1 MLHTK
6 LAKGWIGGLDV
17 SLAVGVGLSLNCNF
31 FKLII
36 DVGCELF
43 SELLVDASYLEL
55 EILLIDP
62 TTLKQLLNYFDF
74 FFLFLIGWLRLR
86 GNLDLLAAFVV
97 LLWRVLSMLFLENRH
112 FDQVGGQL
120 R

>member
-17 SLAVGVGLSLNCNF
+17 SLAVGVGLSLNSNF

-74 FFLFLIGWLRLR
+74 FFLFLSGWLRLR
-86 GNLDLLAAFVV
+86 GNLDLLAAFMV
-97 LLWRVLSMLFLENRH
+97 LLWRVLSMLFLEKRH
-112 FDQVGGQL
+112 FNQVGGQL

>member
-17 SLAVGVGLSLNCNF
+17 SLAVGVVLSLNCNF
-31 FKLII
+31 ELII

-74 FFLFLIGWLRLR
+74 FFLLLSGWLRLR